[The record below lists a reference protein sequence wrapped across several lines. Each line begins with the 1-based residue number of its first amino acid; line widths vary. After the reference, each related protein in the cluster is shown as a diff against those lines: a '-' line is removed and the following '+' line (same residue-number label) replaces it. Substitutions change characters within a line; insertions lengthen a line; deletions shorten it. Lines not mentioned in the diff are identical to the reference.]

1 MRWKMWFTWFNSFTT
16 MPKARSIGM
25 RAAFSALQLIYKD
38 RNKKYLLHIL
48 KLVTF
53 MNIKTFLFW
62 FQIKFYINLKP
73 NINIQHCVEVFGLF
87 YLLKRRRL
95 SCLCFYAP
103 SFSLG
108 CDSEWKCKW
117 IDLTFSW
124 YLVSRLR
131 FRIWNVTES
140 VFFHLFW
147 MPNGYWT
154 DMGTQNIEDCPF
166 IMKISL
172 NVGIFLLKNAH
183 VIDMCLWVMKCDI
196 YY

>member
-1 MRWKMWFTWFNSFTT
+1 
-16 MPKARSIGM
+16 M

-108 CDSEWKCKW
+108 CGLTTLDDTWQHWTMLDNAWWCLMKLDNAWQQASSMWSTSIIHGINKHHICYSI
-117 IDLTFSW
+117 IDNIVSLIATFKH
-124 YLVSRLR
+124 YALV
-131 FRIWNVTES
+131 
-140 VFFHLFW
+140 
-147 MPNGYWT
+147 
-154 DMGTQNIEDCPF
+154 
-166 IMKISL
+166 
-172 NVGIFLLKNAH
+172 
-183 VIDMCLWVMKCDI
+183 
-196 YY
+196 